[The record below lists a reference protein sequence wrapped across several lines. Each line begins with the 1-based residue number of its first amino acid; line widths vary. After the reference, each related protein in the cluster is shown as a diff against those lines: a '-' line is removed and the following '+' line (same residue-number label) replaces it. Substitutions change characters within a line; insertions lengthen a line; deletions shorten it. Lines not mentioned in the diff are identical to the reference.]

1 MTHHEHPN
9 VAIAREGMEATQRGD
24 LQWLQDHLADNVS
37 WHVGGNSAAAG
48 TLEGKEKVMQFFGAM
63 GNGGGIE
70 LDLHDIMATDDHTV
84 VLGTAHLTAPDGD
97 SIKYNFVNVFHI
109 RDGMVTDAWG
119 MTENDAETD
128 AFFDKL
134 ATQSQ

>member
-1 MTHHEHPN
+1 M
-9 VAIAREGMEATQRGD
+9 GD
-24 LQWLQDHLADNVS
+24 
-37 WHVGGNSAAAG
+37 
-48 TLEGKEKVMQFFGAM
+48 
-63 GNGGGIE
+63 GGGGME

-109 RDGMVTDAWG
+109 KDGKVTDAWG
-119 MTENDAETD
+119 MTENDALTD

-134 ATQSQ
+134 ASSSQ